1 MLLPIRNECDISKI
15 QIFVISSKFVKFHKH
30 FKSVLL
36 ECILLHDIHLDK
48 IHVLEL
54 VIIIDRMG

>member
-1 MLLPIRNECDISKI
+1 MGYFQNTDFCHFLKVCQVSQALQVSIIKI
-15 QIFVISSKFVKFHKH
+15 YTFT
-30 FKSVLL
+30 
-36 ECILLHDIHLDK
+36 HDIHLDK